1 MLRSLL
7 TASVP
12 AMTTLPLPPAEL
24 RGLVGNTD
32 TVEEFERVGRS
43 IAGMMA
49 ALGLL
54 PAGQRVLDVGCGCGR
69 VAAHLVA
76 SPIAAYEGFD
86 RNPRLIAWAAE
97 QITPLD
103 SRFHFQLVKVASPYD
118 AFDGF
123 HGEIPAGELTF
134 PFADG
139 LFDVALLSSV
149 FTHMP
154 VGDSRRY
161 LAELARVLSPTGQV
175 LATWFLTDAEE
186 GIVEGLGY
194 RHNRRDQAAAIAAAG
209 FSGRRLFE
217 TPPPSPGDPPQQ
229 EWFLLS
235 RSSAPAG

>member
-1 MLRSLL
+1 M
-7 TASVP
+7 P
-12 AMTTLPLPPAEL
+12 TLPLPPAEL

-32 TVEEFERVGRS
+32 SVEEFEGIGRS

-54 PAGQRVLDVGCGCGR
+54 PAGQRMLDVGCGCGR
-69 VAAHLVA
+69 VAAHLLA
-76 SPIAAYEGFD
+76 TPIASYEGFD
-86 RNPRLIAWAAE
+86 RNPRLVSWAAE
-97 QITPLD
+97 QITPID
-103 SRFHFQLVKVASPYD
+103 RRFRFQLVKVASPYD

-139 LFDVALLSSV
+139 IFDVALLSSV

-161 LAELARVLSPTGQV
+161 LAELARVLAPSGQV
-175 LATWFLTDAEE
+175 LATWFLTDAEG

-209 FSGRRLFE
+209 FSGRSLFE

-235 RSSAPAG
+235 RSSTPALAG